1 MRSIPFVL
9 LALAAVTNGPAAA
22 QNWQEYSYPD
32 YSITV
37 VFPADPKVETATYP
51 LADCRSVE
59 AHVFSVRQNDDVF
72 KVTVAELANT
82 GLDESAVI
90 DHAIKTLSEGGE
102 LKFNIAH
109 RIDSVYGRQVSI
121 LQADGSRSTAA
132 VFDYG
137 GRLYQIEGRAP
148 AGGSVLDIL
157 RFQQSL
163 VFTDG
168 GSNRSEDQIRAIRQ
182 ACSVPP
188 DSLPDLL
195 FNPAGLDD
203 PRCSPPGTY
212 PSVIPWWQRADHV
225 HVGAPFE
232 Q

>member
-9 LALAAVTNGPAAA
+9 LTLAVVGSGSAAA

-37 VFPADPKVETATYP
+37 VFPAEPQIETTAYP
-51 LADCRSVE
+51 VANGRSVE

-109 RIDSVYGRQVSI
+109 RIDSVYGRQLSI
-121 LQADGSRSTAA
+121 LQADGSTSTAA

-137 GRLYQIEGRAP
+137 GRLYQIEGTAP

-163 VFTDG
+163 AFTDG

-195 FNPAGLDD
+195 YNPAGLDD
-203 PRCSPPGTY
+203 PRCAPPGTY
-212 PSVIPWWQRADHV
+212 PAAVPWWNKGDHV

-232 Q
+232 R

>member
-9 LALAAVTNGPAAA
+9 AAVLASGPTAA

-37 VFPADPKVETATYP
+37 VFPADPQIETTTYP
-51 LADCRSVE
+51 LADGRSVE
-59 AHVFSVRQNDDVF
+59 AHVYSVRQNAEVF
-72 KVTVAELANT
+72 KVTVAEFGNI
-82 GLDESAVI
+82 GLEEGAVI

-102 LKFNIAH
+102 VKFDIAH
-109 RIDSVYGRQVSI
+109 RIDRVYGRQLSI
-121 LQADGSRSTAA
+121 LRADGSRSTAA
-132 VFDYG
+132 VFDYM

-168 GSNRSEDQIRAIRQ
+168 GSNRSEDAIRAIRQ
-182 ACSVPP
+182 ACGVPP
-188 DSLPDLL
+188 DSPPDLL

-203 PRCSPPGTY
+203 PRCAPPGTY
-212 PSVIPWWQRADHV
+212 PPHV
-225 HVGAPFE
+225 HVGASPPF
-232 Q
+232 QQ